1 MLRGDAKT
9 LKFNQKTMI
18 DKKKALKFVR
28 GRKKELKLDVTIKE
42 VDANLDNHHEE
53 YTECKSTLQRYQAMH
68 LFLSRNWILN

>member
-28 GRKKELKLDVTIKE
+28 GRKKEKVWSKD
-42 VDANLDNHHEE
+42 
-53 YTECKSTLQRYQAMH
+53 ECSPRT
-68 LFLSRNWILN
+68 